1 MADHHSSL
9 SIPSGASPEEAAA
22 IAAAI
27 DSHLQTV
34 EESQESDGRD
44 WHGRRWRFTGQMET
58 IQGRTVRVP
67 RRAPLSPWR
76 AAGRTGRF

>member
-1 MADHHSSL
+1 MADHRSSL
-9 SIPSGASPEEAAA
+9 TIPPGASPEEAAA

-27 DSHLQTV
+27 DSHLQAV
-34 EESQESDGRD
+34 DADEEVDGRD

-67 RRAPLSPWR
+67 RRAPTSPWR
-76 AAGRTGRF
+76 AAGRTDRF